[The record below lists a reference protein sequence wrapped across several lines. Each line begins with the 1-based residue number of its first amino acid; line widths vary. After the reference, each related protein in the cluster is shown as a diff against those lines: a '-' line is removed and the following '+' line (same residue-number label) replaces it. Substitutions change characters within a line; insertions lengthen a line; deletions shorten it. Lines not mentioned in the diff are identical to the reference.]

1 MEIVRLTMWEWIREI
16 FTTLLFFIA
25 MALVCVV
32 MVLIFPDPLLWR

>member
-1 MEIVRLTMWEWIREI
+1 MEIVRLTMREWIREI
-16 FTTLLFFIA
+16 FATLLFFIA